1 MQKEKAH
8 IYIPQKPPFVMV
20 DDLLFC
26 DDKICKTNFV
36 IEEDNIFVREGKFI
50 EAGIVE
56 NIAQTCATR
65 IGYINTHFQKEKV
78 KIGMIASIKNL
89 SINKLLNVGD
99 VLDTTVEETMSGYFN
114 MTILNAKVECK
125 GELIAECEMKV
136 ALTDIETN

>member
-1 MQKEKAH
+1 
-8 IYIPQKPPFVMV
+8 MV

>member
-1 MQKEKAH
+1 
-8 IYIPQKPPFVMV
+8 MV

-26 DDKICKTNFV
+26 DDKICKTNFL

-56 NIAQTCATR
+56 NIAQTCAT
-65 IGYINTHFQKEKV
+65 

-89 SINKLLNVGD
+89 CINKLLNVGD
-99 VLDTTVEETMSGYFN
+99 VLDTVVEETMSGYFN
-114 MTILNAKVECK
+114 MTILNARVECR

>member
-1 MQKEKAH
+1 MEKEKAH

-20 DDLLFC
+20 DELLFC
-26 DDKICKTNFV
+26 DDKICHTNFT
-36 IEEDNIFVREGKFI
+36 IEKDNLFARDGRFI

-65 IGYINTHFQKEKV
+65 IGYINTYFHKEKV

-89 SINKLLNVGD
+89 QINKLPNVGD
-99 VLDTTVEETMSGYFN
+99 VLETIVEETMSGYYN
-114 MTILNAKVECK
+114 MTILNAIVKCRSVE
-125 GELIAECEMKV
+125 IAKCEMKV